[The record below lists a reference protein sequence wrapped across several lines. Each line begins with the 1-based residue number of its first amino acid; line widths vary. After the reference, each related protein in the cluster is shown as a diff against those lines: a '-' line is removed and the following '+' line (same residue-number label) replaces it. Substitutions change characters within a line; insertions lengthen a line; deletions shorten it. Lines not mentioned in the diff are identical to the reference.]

1 MATWRGTIFTF
12 WAMPM
17 AATAWG
23 PKGEVKLFKM
33 VIPVTLSR
41 FWMEAGIPTPQIP
54 STIPFRKPNFL
65 GEMHTTVVF
74 LRTYSRMKK

>member
-1 MATWRGTIFTF
+1 
-12 WAMPM
+12 
-17 AATAWG
+17 
-23 PKGEVKLFKM
+23 
-33 VIPVTLSR
+33 
-41 FWMEAGIPTPQIP
+41 MEAGIPTPQIP